1 MSYKEINGIKF
12 FYELRGNTE
21 STETVAFFN
30 GVMASADSWKNQV
43 HLFEKMGYKI
53 LLHDFK
59 GQLRSD
65 KPKGPYT
72 FSQHALEA
80 KLLMESLGIGRVHI
94 VGTSY
99 GGEAALRFALDFPQT
114 VKSISVIDSV
124 SELDETLK
132 FFVLGWKELAKQKE
146 GEKFF
151 FGMMPSIYGSS
162 FVKKNMEMLKSRAK
176 AFKEIS
182 DSYFD
187 GQIELYDT
195 FLNDVYITDQLSR
208 IDCPVLVVCGEDD
221 ILKPPKFSKLIAD
234 SVKNS
239 EYVIIPNCGHVAI
252 FEKPNEL
259 NSMLLGFISK
269 HI

>member
-72 FSQHALEA
+72 FSQHAHEA
-80 KLLMESLGIGRVHI
+80 KLLMESLGIEKVHI

-99 GGEAALRFALDFPQT
+99 GGEVALRFALDFPQA
-114 VKSISVIDSV
+114 VKTISVIDSV
-124 SELDETLK
+124 SELDETL
-132 FFVLGWKELAKQKE
+132 
-146 GEKFF
+146 
-151 FGMMPSIYGSS
+151 
-162 FVKKNMEMLKSRAK
+162 
-176 AFKEIS
+176 
-182 DSYFD
+182 
-187 GQIELYDT
+187 
-195 FLNDVYITDQLSR
+195 
-208 IDCPVLVVCGEDD
+208 
-221 ILKPPKFSKLIAD
+221 
-234 SVKNS
+234 
-239 EYVIIPNCGHVAI
+239 
-252 FEKPNEL
+252 
-259 NSMLLGFISK
+259 
-269 HI
+269 